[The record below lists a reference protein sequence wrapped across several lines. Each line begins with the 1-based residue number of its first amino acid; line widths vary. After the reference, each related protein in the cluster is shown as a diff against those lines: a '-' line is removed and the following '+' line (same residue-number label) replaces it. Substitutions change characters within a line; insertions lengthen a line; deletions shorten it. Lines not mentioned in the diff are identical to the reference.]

1 MKPYYKAI
9 RAATFRPER
18 EAFVRSVAQLVK
30 DVHAEVGGCVSV
42 RQIYYQAVNAGLV
55 QSGDLGY
62 RKIQDAI
69 RDGREV
75 GWVAWNVI
83 EDRGRS
89 PRKPYVESSVS
100 SALADLARHYRLDR
114 AAGQRFRVEVW
125 LEQAA
130 LREVVWPVCSDLGAV
145 LVVCGGFTSYD
156 SLFKASE
163 RFRGYASMGQQPII
177 LHLSDLDPSGVTMGA
192 SIGSMIG
199 QLLAREPD
207 PDDERIDDEDEPEE
221 CDEGCAPSASPVYV
235 QRVGLT
241 LAQAK
246 QYGLLARPLKEGDSR
261 AAAYR
266 ERHGD
271 YAYELDGLPADV
283 LQGLVRSAIEP
294 LIDWGQRDL
303 VLQREAV
310 DRATIQ
316 ELIALGK
323 EEGLLQ

>member
-9 RAATFRPER
+9 RAATFRPKR
-18 EAFVRSVAQLVK
+18 EAFVCAVAQLVK
-30 DVHAEVGGCVSV
+30 DVHTEVGGCVSV

-55 QSGDLGY
+55 TSGDLGY

-69 RDGREV
+69 RDGRDV
-75 GWVAWNVI
+75 GWIAWNVI

-89 PRKPYVESSVS
+89 PRKPYTERNVAQ
-100 SALADLARHYRLDR
+100 ALADLAASYRLDR

-130 LREVVWPVCSDLGAV
+130 LRDVVWPVCADLGAV

-163 RFRGYASMGQQPII
+163 RFRGYEALGQQPII

-192 SIGSMIG
+192 SIGSMID

-207 PDDERIDDEDEPEE
+207 EDDDPIDEPE
-221 CDEGCAPSASPVYV
+221 DRAEGCAPSASRVYV

-241 LAQAK
+241 LVQAR

-266 ERHGD
+266 EQHGD

-294 LIDWGQRDL
+294 LIDWGQRDV
-303 VLQREAV
+303 VLRQEAV

-323 EEGLLQ
+323 EEGLL